1 MTLRILVPVDSSAT
15 TAKTVAAIIA
25 QRERFPAPLF
35 LLHVIDVER
44 FAYRMIPDF
53 QREMIRQSALKSGEQ
68 LLRGLQ
74 QQLLES
80 GLQAEVR
87 LESGA
92 PRQLVCRIA
101 NDEAFDLLILGR
113 RGSGEIRDVLF
124 GTVAN
129 YALHNVRCPVLLF

>member
-15 TAKTVAAIIA
+15 TAKTIAAIIA
-25 QRERFPAPLF
+25 HRERFPAPLL

-53 QREMIRQSALKSGEQ
+53 QREMIHQSALKSGDQ

>member
-1 MTLRILVPVDSSAT
+1 MTVRILVPVDNSPTTVRTIEALLAHREQFSAVLT
-15 TAKTVAAIIA
+15 
-25 QRERFPAPLF
+25 

-53 QREMIRQSALKSGEQ
+53 QLEMIRQSALKAGEQ

-74 QQLLES
+74 LQLLEG
-80 GLQAEVR
+80 GLESEVR

-101 NDEAFDLLILGR
+101 NDEAFELLILGR
-113 RGSGEIRDVLF
+113 HRGGEIRDVLF

>member
-25 QRERFPAPLF
+25 QRERFPAPLL

-92 PRQLVCRIA
+92 PRQQVCRIA

>member
-35 LLHVIDVER
+35 LLHIIDVER

>member
-15 TAKTVAAIIA
+15 TAKTIAAIIA
-25 QRERFPAPLF
+25 QRERFPAPLL
-35 LLHVIDVER
+35 LLHVIDVDR

-53 QREMIRQSALKSGEQ
+53 QREMIHQSALKSGEQ

>member
-1 MTLRILVPVDSSAT
+1 MTVRILVPVDSSAT
-15 TAKTVAAIIA
+15 TAKTIAAIIA
-25 QRERFPAPLF
+25 QRERFPAPLL
-35 LLHVIDVER
+35 LLHVIDVDR

-53 QREMIRQSALKSGEQ
+53 QREMIHQSALKSGEQ

>member
-113 RGSGEIRDVLF
+113 RGNGEIRDVLF

>member
-1 MTLRILVPVDSSAT
+1 MTFRILVPVDSSAT
-15 TAKTVAAIIA
+15 TAKTIAAIIA
-25 QRERFPAPLF
+25 HRERFPAPLL

-53 QREMIRQSALKSGEQ
+53 QREMIRQSALKSGEL

-101 NDEAFDLLILGR
+101 DDEAFDLLILGR

>member
-25 QRERFPAPLF
+25 QRERFPAPLL

>member
-25 QRERFPAPLF
+25 QRERFPAPLL

-74 QQLLES
+74 QQLQES

>member
-15 TAKTVAAIIA
+15 TAKTIAAIIA
-25 QRERFPAPLF
+25 QRERFPAPLL

-74 QQLLES
+74 QQLQES

>member
-1 MTLRILVPVDSSAT
+1 MTFRILVPVDSSAT
-15 TAKTVAAIIA
+15 TAKTIAAIIA
-25 QRERFPAPLF
+25 QRERFPAPLL
-35 LLHVIDVER
+35 LLHVIDVDR

>member
-1 MTLRILVPVDSSAT
+1 MTVRILVPVDSSAT
-15 TAKTVAAIIA
+15 TAHTIAAIIA
-25 QRERFPAPLF
+25 HRERFPDPLL

-53 QREMIRQSALKSGEQ
+53 QREMIRQSALKAGEQ

-74 QQLLES
+74 LQLLEA

>member
-1 MTLRILVPVDSSAT
+1 MTVRILVPVDSSAT
-15 TAKTVAAIIA
+15 TAKTIAAIIA
-25 QRERFPAPLF
+25 HRERFPAPLL

-68 LLRGLQ
+68 LLRGVQ
-74 QQLLES
+74 QQLLEA